1 MGFHFDANTTVDRVP
16 IREIIRALKD
26 AKEFRPI
33 SDPAARLVCINKDLV
48 RTDPYDENA
57 SLLTDLGNRV
67 RTASFGERVP
77 LQDAKT
83 RFDAFMLRVCRAFE
97 TDKTLPVRDA
107 DPLVE
112 GWLFGSF
119 MREEPTV
126 GDIDLVL
133 PLPNGFRPDPFISLA
148 EDHLDLIN
156 MPIPCRPLRVSLRE
170 GRAEWGFAGEIGYHP
185 ANTSHLYEDPS
196 EPVTLMTDKGL
207 YRSGTPSLDDVI
219 ATLEEAAEAL
229 RSEDVLPLP
238 LAATVRRDIIARYT
252 GGANGDESPAHLIDL
267 IGNFR
272 RNEEGARLFR
282 DGLEKVMENLLP
294 SPEMCP

>member
-1 MGFHFDANTTVDRVP
+1 MGFHFDNNTTIDRVH
-16 IREIIRALKD
+16 IRDIIRALKD
-26 AKEFRPI
+26 VKEFRPI
-33 SDPAARLVCINKDLV
+33 TDPAARLICLNKGLV
-48 RTDPYDENA
+48 RPDPCDKNA
-57 SLLTDLGNRV
+57 HLLTDLGNRV
-67 RTASFGERVP
+67 RTASLGERVP
-77 LQDAKT
+77 LQDAKI
-83 RFDAFMLRVCRAFE
+83 RFDAFMLKVCRAFE

-119 MREEPTV
+119 MREEPTI

-133 PLPNGFRPDPFISLA
+133 PLPDGFKPDPFISRA

-156 MPIPCRPLRVSLRE
+156 MPIPCRPLRVSLRG
-170 GRAEWGFAGEIGYHP
+170 GRAEWGFSGEVGYHP
-185 ANTSHLYEDPS
+185 ANTSHLYDDPS

-229 RSEDVLPLP
+229 RSEDILPLP

-252 GGANGDESPAHLIDL
+252 GGANADETPAGLIDL
-267 IGNFR
+267 IGNIC
-272 RNEEGARLFR
+272 RNEESARLFR
-282 DGLEKVMENLLP
+282 DGLEKVMENLIP